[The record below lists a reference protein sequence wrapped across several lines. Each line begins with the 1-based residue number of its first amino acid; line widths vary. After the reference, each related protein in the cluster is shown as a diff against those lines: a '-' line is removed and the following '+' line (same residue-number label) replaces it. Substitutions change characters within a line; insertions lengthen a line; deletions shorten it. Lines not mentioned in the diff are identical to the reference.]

1 MAGFN
6 MGGILKKMLGGDINK
21 MDDQQLAE
29 AVERVRQSTPP
40 KQNTGI
46 DKLKALPI
54 KEWRELPYA
63 VRLVRF
69 VPRQGVQPCEIC
81 GQLVG
86 RLSDLMDAR
95 FFIEKAEQDHPAP
108 FCLTVDPV
116 TAWPG
121 NPMGLPEAPEE
132 ECGDILNSM
141 DLTKVNDDIYYREH
155 PRR

>member
-1 MAGFN
+1 MAGFS
-6 MGGILKKMLGGDINK
+6 MGGILKKMLGEDIDK
-21 MDDQQLAE
+21 MDDRQLTDAIERIGKEAQPKPKAPPTGLE
-29 AVERVRQSTPP
+29 AVP
-40 KQNTGI
+40 
-46 DKLKALPI
+46 L

-69 VPRQGVQPCEIC
+69 IPRQGVQPCEIC

-86 RLSDLMDAR
+86 KLADLMDAR

-108 FCLTVDPV
+108 FCLTVEPA

-121 NPMGLPEAPEE
+121 NPMGLPEAPEG

-141 DLTKVNDDIYYREH
+141 DLAKVNDDIYYREH